1 MRRQCYLV
9 KIGAP
14 RVYTHI
20 NKSDNPARFARRN
33 ARKKAEAAYIAK
45 LVKAQTA

>member
-9 KIGAP
+9 KIGP
-14 RVYTHI
+14 GVFTHV
-20 NKSDNPARFARRN
+20 NKSDDPARFKRRN